1 MPGFQLNTNF
11 YIACIH
17 DRYNLATSRRYKAHV
32 GTTVGQMSKTLYI
45 FKLFNSIKD
54 EHEVK
59 FAELELSSLFG
70 PVEHVRSFVDII
82 SNSPLSHFCGDECRI
97 QDALT
102 YEPVYGK
109 YQGFLG
115 WRDEKNSFPISQL
128 VRRLAY
134 TREVLVI
141 TDGDNFNTAA
151 REIFPEGVAGRNVK
165 GYANEGY
172 VLLRAMTNQYFLEK
186 SSYISKLSRQEQEVN
201 RNVETLFS
209 YPWPPGLYRIP
220 ASSTMAVGKRLED
233 YFAIREEQSLYLTH
247 IWHPYKA
254 KFHSRMARALLNYV
268 APNDDSLVMD
278 NWAGSGTLNVEAT
291 LMGISNIGLEV
302 NPLSALMASVKCQ
315 ALSFQSGVIEK
326 EISRF
331 TNEFQA
337 QLQRIRSGAVV
348 TTLLDYGGKETG
360 SDSYSSEAVE
370 LRTEAETID
379 NELRSLF
386 TIEQVEEF
394 LVARNLINKKYKSPM
409 RNFMLLALSGSIS
422 DLARRRKGRLLE
434 VMTLRLYKLMYLRL
448 YLYQKLNETL
458 KVKPAKSETFVC
470 DNRHPFETSKSLD
483 GSGLTLREGSV
494 DGIVT
499 SPPYSTAVDYIRND
513 FPQLRVLG
521 LVKPG
526 ELDELEKSMEGNP
539 KPRLYRDEKLVAEV
553 TKESAF
559 YESLPQIAKNS
570 INKLRKA
577 GREPEAMR
585 TYKFFKDMH
594 ASLVAM
600 NKLLKIGGKCAIVI
614 GNNHYKVS
622 ESDEEEVRND
632 QVVLEIAQ
640 RKDVGF
646 APDSLTGGMIQR
658 PLEKTQAGYI
668 RNETVVIL
676 EKARDVSAT

>member
-1 MPGFQLNTNF
+1 M
-11 YIACIH
+11 
-17 DRYNLATSRRYKAHV
+17 ATSRRYKGHT
-32 GTTVGQMSKTLYI
+32 GTTVGQMPKTLYV

-59 FAELELSSLFG
+59 FAELELNSLFG
-70 PVEHVRSFVDII
+70 QVERVRSFVDVIPD
-82 SNSPLSHFCGDECRI
+82 SPLSHFCGDECRI

-115 WRDEKNSFPISQL
+115 WRDVKSTLPISQL
-128 VRRLAY
+128 IRRLAY
-134 TREVLVI
+134 TREVLVV
-141 TDGDNFNTAA
+141 TEGDNVDAVA
-151 REIFPEGVAGRNVK
+151 KEVFPEGAVGCNVK
-165 GYANEGY
+165 GYLNEGY
-172 VLLRAMTNQYFLEK
+172 VLLRAITNQYFLEK

-201 RNVETLFS
+201 KNLESLFG

-291 LMGISNIGLEV
+291 LMGISNIGLEI

-315 ALSFQSGVIEK
+315 AYSFQPGIIEE
-326 EISRF
+326 EISHF
-331 TNEFQA
+331 TDEFQA
-337 QLQRIRSGAVV
+337 DLQRIRSGAVV
-348 TTLLDYGGKETG
+348 TTLLDYGGKGTG
-360 SDSYSSEAVE
+360 SGSYSGEAVE
-370 LRTEAETID
+370 LRTEAERIN

-386 TIEQVEEF
+386 AIEQVEEF
-394 LVARNLINKKYKSPM
+394 LVARNLINKTYKSVM

-448 YLYQKLNETL
+448 YLYHKLNDTL

-470 DNRHPFETSKSLD
+470 DNRRPFETAKSLD
-483 GSGLTLREGSV
+483 GSGLVLRKGSV

-521 LVKPG
+521 LVRPG
-526 ELDELEKSMEGNP
+526 EFDDLEKNMEGNP

-553 TKESAF
+553 SKESEF
-559 YESLPQIAKNS
+559 YESLPQTAKNS
-570 INKLRKA
+570 IKELRKA

-585 TYKFFKDMH
+585 TYKFFKDMY
-594 ASLVAM
+594 ASLLAM
-600 NKLLKIGGKCAIVI
+600 NRLLKVGGKCAIVI
-614 GNNHYKVS
+614 GNNHYKTS
-622 ESDEEEVRND
+622 ESDVEEVRND
-632 QVVLEIAQ
+632 EVVFEMAQ

-646 APDSLTGGMIQR
+646 APDSLTGGMVQR

-676 EKARDVSAT
+676 EKIRDAPEI